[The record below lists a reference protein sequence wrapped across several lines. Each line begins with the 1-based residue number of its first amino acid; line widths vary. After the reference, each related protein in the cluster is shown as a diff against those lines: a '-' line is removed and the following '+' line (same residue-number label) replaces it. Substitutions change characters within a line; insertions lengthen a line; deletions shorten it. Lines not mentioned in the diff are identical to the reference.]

1 MTPQQKTTYESN
13 FTTCTLN
20 PAKLAEIDAAV
31 TKIAANK
38 ARYQAVA
45 TPLNIPWFV
54 VGTLHCMEAGLN
66 FNCHLHNGDPLTA
79 RTTHV
84 PKGQPVKGNPP
95 FTWEVSAADALTG
108 NGLNTWKDWSL
119 SGMLYRI
126 ECYNGLGY
134 AKKNLPSPYLWSYTN
149 KYTQGKFAS
158 DGQYDPNLVSKQCGA
173 AALLKRM
180 ADKQLITMPAASGS
194 VVPTPSAV
202 PTAKDQ
208 IISAG
213 TKVAYYS
220 GTVSADAKALQDL
233 LNKNGSTLVA
243 DGKAGK
249 NTSDAWFKWSGLY
262 LKGDPRRS

>member
-1 MTPQQKTTYESN
+1 MTPQQKTMYEGN
-13 FTTCTLN
+13 FDTCTLSA
-20 PAKLAEIDAAV
+20 AKLAEIDTAV
-31 TKIAANK
+31 TKISANK
-38 ARYQAVA
+38 ARYEAVA
-45 TPLNIPWFV
+45 TPLNIPWYV
-54 VGTLHCMEAGLN
+54 VGVLHNMEAGLN

-79 RTTHV
+79 RTVHV

-119 SGMLYRI
+119 SGLLYRI

-134 AKKNLPSPYLWSYTN
+134 FKKNLPSPYLWSYTD
-149 KYTQGKFAS
+149 KYTKGKFAA

-180 ADKQLITMPAASGS
+180 SDKKIIAMPAASA
-194 VVPTPSAV
+194 PAV
-202 PTAKDQ
+202 PTIKDQ
-208 IISAG
+208 IIAAG
-213 TKVAYYS
+213 NKVAYFS
-220 GTVSADAKALQDL
+220 GTVSPDGKALQDL
-233 LNKNGSTLVA
+233 LNQNGSTLVA

-262 LKGDPRRS
+262 LKGDPRRTS